1 MTSFEPTGQDN
12 DAKADT
18 PENGG
23 EPGGKV
29 DFRNWLDNVGLVNI
43 SEDLFALS
51 DAQVSVDPRDL
62 LRFLKVCEACVV
74 KV

>member
-1 MTSFEPTGQDN
+1 VTSFEPTGQDN